1 MPDAQGN
8 PTWDDYLVQATDLTK
23 TAVKYIA
30 QDTSTP
36 KPSTVTPQTTGATGA
51 TGATNPLM
59 TYLPFMAIG
68 AVLLFV
74 MNKRKK

>member
-36 KPSTVTPQTTGATGA
+36 KPATTTPQTTVATV
-51 TGATNPLM
+51 ATNPLM
-59 TYLPFMAIG
+59 SYLPFMAIG